1 MLIRCFIIVHKME
14 NVQAHFLFLFWS
26 IHHNALEVCVLNSEL
41 TLPRDIAAKLL
52 LVPQFLCE
60 QSPLRVCPQQTQ
72 ATIVHPL
79 IFWKLAKIW
88 VFKLR
93 R

>member
-1 MLIRCFIIVHKME
+1 MLIRCSIIVHKKKE

-41 TLPRDIAAKLL
+41 TLSRDIAAKLL

-60 QSPLRVCPQQTQ
+60 QSHTPPSMSAHNRHKQQ
-72 ATIVHPL
+72 
-79 IFWKLAKIW
+79 
-88 VFKLR
+88 
-93 R
+93 